1 MNSTEREEYFNL
13 MLELAKAT
21 GFFSVWM
28 DVFQEDRSVRQ
39 GLIGAFV
46 GTRREY
52 CEE

>member
-1 MNSTEREEYFNL
+1 MNSAEQEEYFNL

-28 DVFQEDRSVRQ
+28 DVFQGDRIVRQ
-39 GLIGAFV
+39 GLIGAFK

-52 CEE
+52 FEE